1 MKKNQKFRNFL
12 GYIKNMFYIYSLIYT
27 NLLKLI
33 LGGNID
39 NLIPSLVMFDSDDDN
54 NKGSLNKGK
63 GKAIDQN
70 PDSDNDSNSSNSPKK
85 FLDKGKGKEVDSTS
99 SPESTGSNSRKR
111 KRDDSE
117 LEDQIRESE
126 VHGSLTQEEQKILR
140 DLEFKHFDPNTN
152 YENPHA
158 DAEKRYEKIKADL
171 DQKLTECCN
180 KEYTSE
186 VESEIDKLVAVRD
199 HIEGQR
205 FERKLE
211 QLENSYTENPPKRTK
226 VESVDSDLEEGE

>member
-1 MKKNQKFRNFL
+1 MLN
-12 GYIKNMFYIYSLIYT
+12 
-27 NLLKLI
+27 LI
-33 LGGNID
+33 LIGNTH
-39 NLIPSLVMFDSDDDN
+39 NLIPSFVMFGSDDN
-54 NKGSLNKGK
+54 NKDSLDKGK

-70 PDSDNDSNSSNSPKK
+70 PDSDNDSNYNDLPKN
-85 FLDKGKGKEVDSTS
+85 FLDKGKGREVDSIS

-117 LEDQIRESE
+117 LEDQIIESQ

-152 YENPHA
+152 YEDPHA

-186 VESEIDKLVAVRD
+186 VETEIDKLVAVRD

-211 QLENSYTENPPKRTK
+211 QLENSYTENTTKRTK
-226 VESVDSDLEEGE
+226 VESVNSDLEGE